1 MKLIAAEIL
10 FHPNDENHCSTVR
23 FEASDQRFIQVRR
36 LLEPAEYDS
45 QLGWGGGVVE
55 LSDQAEIC
63 FDGIRSVSLFPTLLR
78 IELNADGQSTFQDT
92 FIEINYNLP
101 PERSLEMRQVLAN
114 VFHDFADYF
123 DNVNALPS
131 STIQRWAIKIV
142 GILLLVAITLFTT
155 YFILTF
161 REEAEANQIGE
172 TYDSIGSLHLWMIP
186 AGLLAAISSTT
197 AMVIYSLL
205 RGRK

>member
-23 FEASDQRFIQVRR
+23 FEASDQSFIQVRR
-36 LLEPAEYDS
+36 LLDPPEYDS
-45 QLGWGGGVVE
+45 ELGWGGGVVE

-63 FDGIRSVSLFPTLLR
+63 YDIVRSVSLFPKLIR
-78 IELNADGQSTFQDT
+78 IELNAEGQSTFQDT
-92 FIEINYNLP
+92 FIEIDYDLP
-101 PERSLEMRQVLAN
+101 SERSLEMRLVLAKI
-114 VFHDFADYF
+114 FHDFADYF

-131 STIQRWAIKIV
+131 SIIQRWALKIA
-142 GILLLVAITLFTT
+142 GMLLVVALTLFTT

-161 REEAEANQIGE
+161 REEAYASQIGE
-172 TYDSIGSLHLWMIP
+172 TYDSIGSPHLWMVP

-197 AMVIYSLL
+197 ATVIYYLL
-205 RGRK
+205 RGRR